1 MRSRALILVLATLL
15 AACFP
20 PARGGG
26 ASGGGS
32 VAQGASQA
40 DRQALQ
46 AKVAR
51 VQKGMQQMRARGE
64 DPKPVIELMQ
74 DVPGLVKQG
83 RIAEATSRTD
93 RALAIVEP
101 GYVAAPTPAG
111 GTSSGGGGPL
121 APGAPAAPGW
131 RHVSR
136 DPVIDVLRR
145 PVGLPSKVANAPLT
159 NWNDPS
165 VMKEDGGYTMWAS
178 LGMKGGGKDVSIW
191 KLRSQDGRDWRVVG
205 NGPVLEGGRGFDS
218 HGVETPAVIKVG
230 DTYHMYYT
238 AYADPPSPVYYTMG
252 HATSPDGERWTKQ
265 GELTSLTSVV
275 GKKNRERNP
284 WGWLARAEPTAVYV
298 NGEFWLYFADVHC
311 RVAGCKGGQ
320 PMAQRGI
327 SLAKSK
333 DGHHFTQVGS
343 EPVLLQSASYPP
355 SEGWEGY
362 STPWVV
368 HDGDRFHLFVDL
380 FMVDR
385 DDKHYQTRIA
395 HYDSRDGIRFREVQA
410 DIVRVEGHPW
420 ATKSVRAPTVTRD
433 GGRWLMWYAGDN
445 FDQSRKEKD
454 MLSAI
459 REGRIRMG
467 IAMAE
472 SE

>member
-1 MRSRALILVLATLL
+1 MRIRFLALALATCVV
-15 AACFP
+15 ACFP
-20 PARGGG
+20 PARDGGAGGGGG
-26 ASGGGS
+26 ATS
-32 VAQGASQA
+32 VE
-40 DRQALQ
+40 RQELQ
-46 AKVAR
+46 AKVQR
-51 VQKGMQQMRARGE
+51 VQKGLQAMRARGE
-64 DPKPVIELMQ
+64 DPRPVVQIMK

-83 RIAEATSRTD
+83 RIEEASARAD

-101 GYVAAPTPAG
+101 GYVATPTP
-111 GTSSGGGGPL
+111 GGGASAPSSRPL
-121 APGAPAAPGW
+121 APGAPSAPGW
-131 RHVSR
+131 RHASR
-136 DPVIDVLRR
+136 DPVMDVLRR
-145 PVGLPSKVANAPLT
+145 PAGLPPKVANAPLT

-165 VMKEDGGYTMWAS
+165 VLAEDGGYTMWAS

-191 KLRSQDGRDWRVVG
+191 KLRSQNGLEWRAVG
-205 NGPVLEGGRGFDS
+205 GGPVLEGGRGFDS
-218 HGVETPAVIKVG
+218 HGVETPAVIRVG

-252 HATSPDGERWTKQ
+252 HATSPDGERWTKH
-265 GELTSLTSVV
+265 GELTSITSVV
-275 GKKNRERNP
+275 GKKNREANP
-284 WGWLARAEPTAVYV
+284 WGWLARAEPAPVHV
-298 NGEFWLYFADVHC
+298 DGEFWLYFTDVRC

-368 HDGDRFHLFVDL
+368 HDGERFHLFVDV

-395 HYDSRDGIRFREVQA
+395 HYESRDGLRFREVQA

-420 ATKSVRAPTVTRD
+420 ATKSVRAPTAIRE
-433 GGRWLMWYAGDN
+433 GGRWLLWYAGDN

-454 MLSAI
+454 MLGAI
-459 REGRIRMG
+459 RAGRIRMG
-467 IAMAE
+467 IAMAT